1 MSTVIVQ
8 VETQPQPFPS
18 GTAPAGVSI
27 TLSNG
32 APAQLIASAPYS
44 ATFADVAPGSYTA
57 SAQAVDAAGAPLGA
71 AAVSAEFTIAA
82 SVSVDVPSV
91 VTVTVQ

>member
-8 VETQPQPFPS
+8 VEMQPQPFPA
-18 GTAPAGVSI
+18 GTVPAGVKI

-32 APAQLIASAPYS
+32 AAQVIAAAPYS
-44 ATFADVAPGSYTA
+44 ATFTDVAPGSYTA
-57 SAQAVDAAGAPLGA
+57 SAQAVDAAGADLGA

-82 SVSVDVPSV
+82 PVSVDVPSV